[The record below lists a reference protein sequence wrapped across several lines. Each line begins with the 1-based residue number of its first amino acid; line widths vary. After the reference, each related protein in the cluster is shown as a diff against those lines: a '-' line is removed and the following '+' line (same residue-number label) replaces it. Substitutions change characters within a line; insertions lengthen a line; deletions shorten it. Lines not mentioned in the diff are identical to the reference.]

1 MKTPTTCSPLRQ
13 RMIEDMTARNLG
25 PGTQRGHIFACKL
38 FAGFLKRSPETAV
51 ADDIRDFQHHLIN
64 SGRSA
69 PYRNRI
75 MTGVKFLLK
84 VTMRRHDLAAEVYHV
99 REPQT
104 VAVVL
109 APDEVARVLSHAPGL
124 QARAML
130 TTAYGC
136 GLRGGEVTRLRVSDI
151 DAARHIIRV
160 AESKGKKDRNVNLP
174 SDVYALLRQWWRER
188 PAQHDAERAKTERWI
203 FPGRGPDRP
212 ITRRQFLRYLKDA
225 AAAAG
230 ITKPVTLHTLR
241 HSFATHLLEAG
252 TDIRV
257 IQVVL
262 GHSSLA
268 TTARYTRVAT
278 KLIADLVSPLD
289 RLEMQSAPEIR
300 RGKQNKTKRARRKT
314 AA

>member
-1 MKTPTTCSPLRQ
+1 
-13 RMIEDMTARNLG
+13 MT
-25 PGTQRGHIFACKL
+25 
-38 FAGFLKRSPETAV
+38 S
-51 ADDIRDFQHHLIN
+51 
-64 SGRSA
+64 
-69 PYRNRI
+69 
-75 MTGVKFLLK
+75 VKFLLK

-104 VAVVL
+104 VTVVL
-109 APDEVARVLSHAPGL
+109 ASDEVARVLSHAPGL

-136 GLRGGEVTRLRVSDI
+136 GLRGGEVTRLKVADI
-151 DAARHIIRV
+151 DAARHIIRII
-160 AESKGKKDRNVNLP
+160 ESKGKKDRNVMLP
-174 SDVYALLRQWWRER
+174 PEVHVLLRQWWRER
-188 PAQHDAERAKTERWI
+188 PTRHDAERAPTERWI

-230 ITKPVTLHTLR
+230 NTKLVTLHTLR
-241 HSFATHLLEAG
+241 HSFATHMHEAG

-268 TTARYTRVAT
+268 TTARYTRVST
-278 KLIADLVSPLD
+278 NIIANLESPID
-289 RLEMQSAPEIR
+289 RLPIQSAPEKR
-300 RGKQNKTKRARRKT
+300 GGKQPKAKPARRKK